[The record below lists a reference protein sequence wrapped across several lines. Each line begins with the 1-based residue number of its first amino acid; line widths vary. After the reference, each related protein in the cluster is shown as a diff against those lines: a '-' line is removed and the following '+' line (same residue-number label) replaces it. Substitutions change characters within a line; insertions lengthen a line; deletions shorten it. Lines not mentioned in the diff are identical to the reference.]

1 MPALPTACPTAG
13 CCPSGPPGGGALSL
27 AASHWP
33 VELLEGDLSPATSGR
48 DCDCSPG
55 LACKGNGECQEGRAP
70 PGPALQPRGLFINQA
85 SAPSWARYQLSLSW
99 HCRKMLISI

>member
-1 MPALPTACPTAG
+1 MPALATACPTAG

-48 DCDCSPG
+48 DCYCYPG
-55 LACKGNGECQEGRAP
+55 LGCKGNGECQEGRAP
-70 PGPALQPRGLFINQA
+70 AWPPLCSPVASSLIRNQPRAGLIISSA
-85 SAPSWARYQLSLSW
+85 SCGTAGR
-99 HCRKMLISI
+99 C